1 MANGRPLLRVS
12 ICTFPGKSLKMAKAV
27 QEAFIAAMRE
37 RHLDELGPLEVHL
50 VGWRGIEGR
59 DVVVEV
65 RDDTGAHLYELVTPD
80 MVTRIIQS
88 HIDEKRPV
96 QRWLVGKDFRDFIE
110 PQKRY
115 ISELVGQI
123 DPVSWEEYQDYDGYK
138 GLQTFMQ
145 QGFDSFLQKVVAAG
159 FCEFA
164 RVTTSPLG
172 KKWCELRVEKEQ
184 PLLLVNAAPPTPEA
198 SSEMFLLEGC
208 PHQVVEGILL
218 AAKTLKAQAALVYLA
233 EGDMLARERLEA
245 AIRACIAAPIWPRK
259 EPLIEV
265 KVVSGHGRYMMED
278 EDLLIRGL
286 TGLLPRSF
294 WERYPKRVFLV
305 HSLITIASLPFIAQ
319 TPVAWFR
326 KLGVECAPGT
336 MVFRLH
342 GSVERPGF
350 IEVPLSATLHDIIHG
365 EGGGF
370 RFGRTPKGV
379 QVGGPLG
386 GIFPLSLLNLN
397 LAHET
402 LKEMGATLSVADI
415 RVLDDR
421 DCLVSLVREQ
431 LEFILD
437 QPGGQCPACEEAL
450 RRLREL
456 LNQVSEGL
464 GGEET
469 LRELEKQAQSL
480 KLKGACQLSRH
491 AVNPLLTALH
501 YFPEE
506 FRLHLENKHCPAG
519 SCPKLL
525 LAPCHQACPTG
536 IDIPSFIGL
545 IAQGNFQEAWEVMRE
560 DNPFPWVCG
569 LVCPHPC
576 ERACVRAHL
585 DEPINIRYLK
595 AFASEWVAKHGN
607 FFPPTPAPPNGHKV
621 AVVGAGPAGLSCA
634 YFLALRGYSVTVFE
648 ALREPGGLLMAA
660 IPDYR
665 LAREVVR
672 KEIRLIKS
680 LGVEIKTGVTV
691 GRDLSLDD
699 LRAQGYEAFFLGIG
713 AHLGYKL
720 KIEGEADFPQ
730 VYDVI
735 TFLRE
740 IYLGK
745 KEKPADK
752 VVIIGGGNAAMD
764 AARTCVRLGCSEVHV
779 SYRRTRAEMPA
790 HPEEVE
796 QALEEG
802 VQIHF
807 LTVPIRICGEG
818 GRVTHV
824 ECLRA
829 ELGRP
834 DASGRRRPIPIPE
847 SNYIIE
853 AGAVITAIGQQPDF
867 CPFPEPPVE
876 TTPWCTI
883 VTQPQSTRTK
893 AKDIF
898 AGGDAVTGPATVVE
912 AIAAGKQAAA
922 EIDHYLTGATTPALV
937 LSPQKRRKVPF
948 QVIPAPEKTAN
959 HRTPIP
965 MLDLEIRKTTFR
977 PVEMGYS
984 DAQAQKEASRCLR
997 CDICIR
1003 CGACEATCH
1012 RMRVH
1017 ALKFSQITTTER
1029 VLTDYP
1035 LAAQTCIACG
1045 ACALACPTQ
1054 AIDYVEGPDYREVRL
1069 CGTVL
1074 NHLEEGRCVGCGASL
1089 PPVRYLD
1096 YVVKRSDEAMGKHVW
1111 RRLCPRCARKER
1123 AQKLVN
1129 LW

>member
-1 MANGRPLLRVS
+1 MPNGPLLRVN
-12 ICTFPGKSLKMAKAV
+12 ICTFPGERLKAPKAV
-27 QEAFIAAMRE
+27 QEAFLAAMKE
-37 RHLDELGPLEVHL
+37 RHLDDLGPLEVHL

-65 RDDTGAHLYELVTPD
+65 RDAAGSHLYELVTPD
-80 MVTRIIQS
+80 MAARIVQS

-96 QRWLVGKDFRDFIE
+96 QRWLVGKDYRDFVE

-123 DPVSWEEYQDYDGYK
+123 DPLSWEEYQDYDGYK
-138 GLQTFMQ
+138 GLQTFLS

-164 RVTTSPLG
+164 RMTTSPLG
-172 KKWCELRVEKEQ
+172 KRWCELRVEKEQ
-184 PLLLVNAAPPTPEA
+184 PILVVNAAQPTPHA
-198 SSEMFLLEGC
+198 SADAYLLEGV
-208 PHQVVEGILL
+208 PHQVLEGVLL
-218 AAKTLKAQAALVYLA
+218 AAKTLKAVAAIIYVA
-233 EGDMLARERLEA
+233 EEDELARERLEA
-245 AIRACIAAPIWPRK
+245 AHKACRAAPIWPRK
-259 EPLIEV
+259 EPLVEV
-265 KVVSGHGRYMMED
+265 MVVSGHGRYMMED
-278 EDLLIRGL
+278 ENLFIRSL
-286 TGLLPRSF
+286 TGFLPRTF
-294 WERYPKRVFLV
+294 WDRYPQRVFLT
-305 HSLITIASLPFIAQ
+305 HSLMTIASLPFIAQ

-336 MVFRLH
+336 MVFRLF

-350 IEVPLSATLHDIIHG
+350 IEVPLSATLHDVIHG

-370 RFGRTPKGV
+370 LFGHTPKGI

-386 GIFPLSLLNLN
+386 GILPLNLLNMN

-402 LKEMGATLSVADI
+402 LREMGATLSVGSI
-415 RVLDDR
+415 QVLDER

-431 LEFILD
+431 LDFILD
-437 QPGGQCPACEEAL
+437 QPGGLVSQEAL
-450 RRLREL
+450 LRIRDL
-456 LNQVSEGL
+456 LEQVSEGV
-464 GGEET
+464 GSRET
-469 LRELEKQAQSL
+469 LEELQNRAQAL
-480 KLKGACQLSRH
+480 KMKGACELSRQ
-491 AVNPLLTALH
+491 AMNPLLTALH

-506 FRLHLENKHCPAG
+506 FRLHLENKHCPARA
-519 SCPKLL
+519 CPKLL

-576 ERACVRAHL
+576 ERACVRSAL

-595 AFASEWVAKHGN
+595 AFAAEWVSKHGN
-607 FFPPTPAPPNGHKV
+607 FFPPQPAPPNGHKV
-621 AVVGAGPAGLSCA
+621 AVVGSGPAGLSCA
-634 YFLALRGYSVTVFE
+634 YFLALRGYEVTVWE
-648 ALREPGGLLMAA
+648 AQKKAGGLLVAA

-665 LAREVVR
+665 LAREVVN

-691 GRDLSLDD
+691 GQDVTLEE
-699 LRAQGYEAFFLGIG
+699 LRTQGYEAIFLGIG

-735 TFLRE
+735 SFLRD

-752 VVIIGGGNAAMD
+752 VLIIGGGNAAMD

-790 HPEEVE
+790 HPEEIE
-796 QALEEG
+796 GALEEG
-802 VQIHF
+802 VQIHY
-807 LTVPIRICGEG
+807 LTVPIKIAGEN

-853 AGAVITAIGQQPDF
+853 AGAVITAIGQQPDL

-883 VTQPQSTRTK
+883 VTQPNSTRTNL
-893 AKDIF
+893 KDVF
-898 AGGDAVTGPATVVE
+898 SGGDAVTGPATVVE

-922 EIDHYLTGATTPALV
+922 EIDHYITGATSPALV
-937 LSPQKRRKVPF
+937 MSAQKRRKVSF
-948 QVIPAPEKTAN
+948 QTIPAPEKIAN

-965 MLDLEIRKTTFR
+965 MLDAELRKTTFM
-977 PVEMGYS
+977 PVELGYS
-984 DAQAQKEASRCLR
+984 DTQAIKEAQRCLR
-997 CDICIR
+997 CDVCIR
-1003 CGACEATCH
+1003 CGICERTCH
-1012 RMRVH
+1012 QMRVH

-1035 LAAQTCIACG
+1035 QAAKTCIACG

-1054 AIDYVEGPDYREVRL
+1054 AIDYEEAPDHREVRL

-1074 NHLEEGRCVGCGASL
+1074 NRLEEGQCSVCGAPL
-1089 PPVRYLD
+1089 PPPRYFE
-1096 YVVKRSDEAMGKHVW
+1096 YVKSRSDDVMGKQVL
-1111 RRLCPRCARKER
+1111 RNLCPKCARE
-1123 AQKLVN
+1123 QKAHKMVN